1 MDKGNEKRGVVQIV
15 CVLLAFCLWL
25 YVTSI
30 ENPNKSSEIKDIPV
44 DIINSEVLRESNL
57 ALSPNQNFTVN
68 LRIEGPANAVY
79 SAKVADFKVTAD
91 LGTYVLKKGENNVP
105 VRVVNYPQDVNVMNT
120 GVLSIKINVE
130 EYTEKYVNVVSK
142 VDTLFKEG
150 FVERNV
156 EFTPQSVKI
165 YGPESAVSKVKS
177 VALIGETKDISEDF
191 ESEYEL
197 IPIDSEG
204 AVVKGVSLDK
214 SKGTLKMQV
223 GKGTE
228 VPIKV
233 KYMGSLKNGLSIEKE
248 TLSKNKVSIIGD
260 PKAVENIK
268 YIETEPLNLSD
279 IVSSKD
285 VNLKLSIPEGITVS
299 LDEQYVTVSLKIKDE
314 IPVTKS
320 FSVKVDYIGVDAN
333 HEYTPNTV
341 NVVLEGTK
349 EALASIKADNIKV
362 EASVGGLVEGNHEVE
377 WKATLVGIDR
387 QDISIKTNS
396 GKVSV
401 VITTLQ

>member
-142 VDTLFKEG
+142 VDTFFKEG
-150 FVERNV
+150 FVERAV

-165 YGPESAVSKVKS
+165 YGPESAVSKVES

-204 AVVKGVSLDK
+204 TVVKGVSLDR

-228 VPIKV
+228 VPI
-233 KYMGSLKNGLSIEKE
+233 N
-248 TLSKNKVSIIGD
+248 
-260 PKAVENIK
+260 VENIK

-320 FSVKVDYIGVDAN
+320 FDVKVDYIGVDAN

-341 NVVLEGTK
+341 KVLLEGTK
-349 EALASIKADNIKV
+349 EALASIKVDNIKV
-362 EASVGGLVEGNHEVE
+362 EASVSGLVEGNHEIE

-387 QDISIKTNS
+387 QDVSIKTNS
-396 GKVSV
+396 GKVPI

>member
-1 MDKGNEKRGVVQIV
+1 MDKGNEKRGIVQLV

-25 YVTSI
+25 YVTSM

-68 LRIEGPANAVY
+68 LRIDGPANAVY

-197 IPIDSEG
+197 IPIDNEG

>member
-1 MDKGNEKRGVVQIV
+1 MDKGNEKRGIVQLV

-25 YVTSI
+25 YVTSM

-68 LRIEGPANAVY
+68 LRIDGPANAVY

>member
-1 MDKGNEKRGVVQIV
+1 MDKGNEKRGIVQLV

-25 YVTSI
+25 YVTSM

-68 LRIEGPANAVY
+68 LRIDEPANAVY

>member
-1 MDKGNEKRGVVQIV
+1 MDKGNEKRGIVQLV

-68 LRIEGPANAVY
+68 LRIDGPANAVY